1 VNRARRLARLL
12 NILAAIVAEPGLN
25 PLELAERAG
34 VSERTLRRDLTQLR
48 ELGYEVAYTSG
59 YEVQEK
65 LNLEG
70 RARARPPKR
79 AYDQQLELL
88 QAVALAVGRAG
99 LGEAGS
105 SVDGKGRPGLPAARG
120 GGPRR
125 RRGPEGTPGA
135 PVKSQPIVLIP
146 SGGEDADFIYA
157 TGFALETGLYIRFAK
172 GDEVLVVSP
181 LEIDRA
187 RAESRVAQVIE
198 DREAYAYKSWA
209 RLAARMLRERGID
222 EARVSPRLQAAQ
234 LEDLRAEG
242 ITTVVDRQLFLA
254 ERRHKSAAEAEAIH
268 ASQRAA
274 EAAVVEVVR
283 QLAAADIKDGVLW
296 ANGGALTS
304 EHLYARAQLVL
315 GEMGFT
321 CPQMIIAGSPESAL
335 PHFRGQGPIRAG
347 APVIIDIFPVGR
359 ASHYHGDLTRTVV
372 VGDIPEEFRRMH
384 AAALQALDAGVEL
397 IRAGV
402 PGKDVHLAVCQ
413 VLIDRG
419 YGTTSVGYEGPE
431 GVAKMNHSTGH
442 GVGLDVHEEP
452 SLRQTSDEPLR
463 EGDVITVEPG
473 LYKLGLGGVRVE
485 DTGMVT
491 ASGFHNFTTITRS
504 LDPKDYL

>member
-1 VNRARRLARLL
+1 MNRARRLARIL

-88 QAVALAVGRAG
+88 QAVALAVGGAG
-99 LGEAGS
+99 FGEAGS
-105 SVDGKGRPGLPAARG
+105 GLPTAWG

-125 RRGPEGTPGA
+125 RRGPEGTRRGA
-135 PVKSQPIVLIP
+135 TPTSTQPIVLIP
-146 SGGEDADFIYA
+146 AGDSDADFIYA
-157 TGFALETGLYIRFAK
+157 TGFAVETGLYIRFAK
-172 GDEVLVVSP
+172 DDDVLVVSP

-187 RAESRVAQVIE
+187 RAQSKVANVVE
-198 DREAYAYKSWA
+198 DREVYAHKSWA
-209 RLAARMLRERGID
+209 RLAAKMLREKGVH
-222 EARVSPRLQAAQ
+222 EARVSPRLPAAH
-234 LEDLRAEG
+234 LEDLRAE
-242 ITTVVDRQLFLA
+242 
-254 ERRHKSAAEAEAIH
+254 
-268 ASQRAA
+268 
-274 EAAVVEVVR
+274 VEVVR
-283 QLAAADIKDGVLW
+283 QLAAADIRDGILW
-296 ANGGALTS
+296 SEGRALTS
-304 EHLYARAQLVL
+304 ERLYARAQLVL

-321 CPQMIIAGSPESAL
+321 CPEMIIAGSPECAL
-335 PHFRGQGPIRAG
+335 PHFRGEGPIRAS

-359 ASHYHGDLTRTVV
+359 SSHYHGDLTRTVV
-372 VGDIPEEFRRMH
+372 VGEIPDEFQRMH
-384 AAALQALDAGVEL
+384 AATLQALDAGVES

-413 VLIDRG
+413 VLVDRG
-419 YGTTSVGYEGPE
+419 YGTTSVGYEGPD

-463 EGDVITVEPG
+463 EGDVVTVEPG
-473 LYKLGLGGVRVE
+473 LYKLGLGGVRIE

-491 ASGFHNFTTITRS
+491 ANGFHNFTTITRS
-504 LDPKDYL
+504 LNPKDYL

>member
-1 VNRARRLARLL
+1 MNRARRLARLL

-105 SVDGKGRPGLPAARG
+105 RVDGKGRPAARAHG
-120 GGPRR
+120 RAGRAS
-125 RRGPEGTPGA
+125 GTPTS
-135 PVKSQPIVLIP
+135 SQPIVLIP
-146 SGGEDADFIYA
+146 TGDADADFIYA
-157 TGFALETGLYIRFAK
+157 TGFPVESGLYIQFAK

-187 RAESRVAQVIE
+187 RAQSKVAQVIE
-198 DREAYAYKSWA
+198 DREAYAHRSWA
-209 RLAARMLRERGID
+209 RLAARMLRERSLE
-222 EARVSPRLQAAQ
+222 EARVSPRLHAAQ

-242 ITTVVDRQLFLA
+242 ITAVVDRELFLA

-315 GEMGFT
+315 GELGFT
-321 CPQMIIAGSPESAL
+321 CPEMIIAGSPESAL

-359 ASHYHGDLTRTVV
+359 SSHYHGDLTRTVV
-372 VGDIPEEFRRMH
+372 VGEIPEEFQRMH
-384 AAALQALDAGVEL
+384 AAALQALDAGVES

-413 VLIDRG
+413 VLVDRG

-452 SLRQTSDEPLR
+452 SLRQTGDEPLR
-463 EGDVITVEPG
+463 EGDVVTVEPG
-473 LYKLGLGGVRVE
+473 LYKLGLGGVRIE

-504 LDPKDYL
+504 LDPKDYI